1 MPRVQVYLPDDLY
14 ALLKEGGMSASQLLQ
29 DAVREEARRQELCAA
44 LDAYLAEMDAL
55 YDPPSE
61 EERAEAEA
69 WAAEVADAVRRAS
82 DDDVAP
88 PARRTSEPSRGQA
101 ARGRRAS

>member
-1 MPRVQVYLPDDLY
+1 MYLPDDLY

-29 DAVREEARRQELCAA
+29 GAVREEARRQELCSA

-61 EERAEAEA
+61 EERAAAEA
-69 WAAEVADAVRRAS
+69 WAAEVAAAVTRAS

-88 PARRTSEPSRGQA
+88 PTRQAVEPSRGRA
-101 ARGRRAS
+101 TRRRRAS

>member
-29 DAVREEARRQELCAA
+29 DAVRAEARRQELCAA

-61 EERAEAEA
+61 GERAEAEA
-69 WAAEVADAVRRAS
+69 WATEVADAVRRAS

-88 PARRTSEPSRGQA
+88 SPRRTTEPSRGPA
-101 ARGRRAS
+101 ARRKRAS